1 MRIDR
6 MSDLRFQRTELLIK
20 EEGIKK
26 LQESKVLVFGLGGVG
41 SYVVEALVRGGVGSI
56 GICDMDTVNITNINR
71 QLIALTSTIGKTKVE
86 VTKQRILDINPS
98 LEVEEF
104 PFLLDEETI
113 NKIDFTK
120 YDYIVDAIDMVP
132 SKILL
137 IRKAFELG
145 IKIISSMG
153 TANKMNP
160 LDFCVTDLSKTHT
173 CPLAKKMRYELKK
186 YDIKHVKV
194 LYSLEQPIEH
204 ESNIL
209 GSVSF
214 VPSTAGLI
222 IASEVIKDLIK
233 E

>member
-1 MRIDR
+1 

-20 EEGIKK
+20 KEGIDK
-26 LQESKVLVFGLGGVG
+26 LQNSKVLVFGLGGVG
-41 SYVVEALVRGGVGSI
+41 SYVVEALARGGVGTI

-86 VTKQRILDINPS
+86 VTKERLLDINPN
-98 LEVEEF
+98 LNIDEY
-104 PFLLDEETI
+104 PFLLNEETI
-113 NKIDFTK
+113 SNIDFTK

-137 IRKAFELG
+137 IRKAYELN
-145 IKIISSMG
+145 IKVISSMG
-153 TANKMNP
+153 TANKINP
-160 LDFCVTDLSKTHT
+160 MDLCITDLSKTHT

-186 YDIKHVKV
+186 YDIKHCKV
-194 LYSLEQPIEH
+194 LYSVELPITN

-214 VPSTAGLI
+214 VPSSAGLL
-222 IASEVIKDLIK
+222 IASEVIKDFIK